1 MSVTSINRIKD
12 HLDRLQTLVDLEV
25 AAIQKILSEQLPR
38 TDEDRDAINEMLD
51 TFLEQNS
58 WAIGRLRGSLQ
69 LNAMIKKRRESTGA
83 PNQQPHPTKKILL
96 RD

>member
-25 AAIQKILSEQLPR
+25 DAVRKILSEQLPR
-38 TDEDRDAINEMLD
+38 TDEERDAINKMID

-58 WAIGRLRGSLQ
+58 WSINRLRGSLQ
-69 LNAMIKKRRESTGA
+69 LNALIKKRRESIGA